1 MTAARGRATGS
12 GGLAPS
18 ARGAVLIGL
27 AVIAGIVGLQILDD
41 SGDTGVSTPG
51 ASSGATDTTRA
62 PSTATTGTA
71 RPAGDVRLR
80 VYNASG
86 VQGQA
91 QAESDKLKAL
101 GWNTFE
107 PADFGSTRTGTVV
120 QCRGGYEVDANV
132 LAVFGVGR
140 GAVVEP
146 YPSKPPEGASDVD
159 CLVILGKPA

>member
-1 MTAARGRATGS
+1 MTAARGRAAGS
-12 GGLAPS
+12 GGVPPS

-41 SGDTGVSTPG
+41 SNGSTVATPG
-51 ASSGATDTTRA
+51 ADVTTTTLG
-62 PSTATTGTA
+62 PTSTSAATA
-71 RPAGDVRLR
+71 RPASEVRVR

-101 GWNTFE
+101 GWDMFE
-107 PADFGSTRTGTVV
+107 PSDYGSTRPGTTV
-120 QCRGGYEVDANV
+120 QCRSGFEADADV

-140 GAVVEP
+140 GALVER
-146 YPSKPPEGASDVD
+146 YPSNPPEGAGEVD
-159 CLVILGKPA
+159 CLVSLGKRA

>member
-12 GGLAPS
+12 GGLPPS

-41 SGDTGVSTPG
+41 SDGTSVDTPG
-51 ASSGATDTTRA
+51 AQETT
-62 PSTATTGTA
+62 STTLGPTSTSAGTA
-71 RPAGDVRLR
+71 RPASEVRVR

-86 VQGQA
+86 VPGQA

-101 GWNTFE
+101 GWDTFE
-107 PADFGSTRTGTVV
+107 PGDYGSTRNGTAV
-120 QCRGGYEVDANV
+120 QCRSGFGPEADV

-140 GAVVEP
+140 GALVER
-146 YPSKPPEGASDVD
+146 YPSDPPEGAGDVD

>member
-1 MTAARGRATGS
+1 MTAARGRANGP
-12 GGLAPS
+12 GGVPPS

-27 AVIAGIVGLQILDD
+27 AVIVGIVGLQILDD
-41 SGDTGVSTPG
+41 SGGTSVTAPTASESTV
-51 ASSGATDTTRA
+51 
-62 PSTATTGTA
+62 ATTGPTGTTGAAA
-71 RPAGDVRLR
+71 RPADQVRVR

-91 QAESDKLKAL
+91 QAESDKLGAL
-101 GWNTFE
+101 GWNTLE

-120 QCRGGYEVDANV
+120 TCRDGFRPDADV

-146 YPSKPPEGASDVD
+146 YPSNPPEGADEVD
-159 CLVILGKPA
+159 CLVILGRS